1 MVRYTFSCENPSQQ
15 YVQIQAIIPV
25 EKEETIINLPCW
37 RPGRYE
43 LANFAKNI
51 KNFKVYN
58 EEKKTVEFHKTS
70 KDTWLVDSRNT
81 DKIIVEYSYYANELN
96 AGSTFF
102 DNSQLYV
109 NPVNCAVFTEE
120 TKHLK
125 VEVLLNIPSTWQVAS
140 SMRKE
145 DNVLTVEN
153 FEEFVD
159 SPFVCSANLQFDQYE
174 ERGILFHVWF
184 NGIVKPDWSRLIKDF
199 KAFTQKQLEKFKDF
213 PSDEF
218 HFIIQILP
226 YKTYHGVEHQKS
238 TVITL
243 GPSYDVFKGLYKELL
258 GVSSHE
264 LYHAWNVKSIRPAEM
279 LPYDFTK
286 ENYSSLGY
294 VYEGVTTYMGDLFL
308 YKSGVFNLDQY
319 LLEFN
324 TQLQKHFD
332 NPGRFNY
339 SVAESSFDTWLDG
352 YVQGAPGRKVS
363 IYTEGCLLAFVSDVM
378 ILKATKNQFSLDTV
392 MKRLYFDFYKKD
404 KGITEEDYKSVLEN
418 VSGISFDEIFKDFI
432 NGNRPFESIIT
443 EALEYI
449 GLELHHSPVAH
460 YSQGRLGFKALP
472 SLGNSSI
479 VKQIYPGGPAD
490 LGGVML
496 EDEVISING
505 ISLNRDLDQWL
516 EYFDDDL
523 KKLLV
528 LRKGQVVEL
537 LLPEVD
543 RNFYMQYTVRPLD
556 KMNTPQLK
564 AFEAWSK

>member
-1 MVRYTFSCENPSQQ
+1 
-15 YVQIQAIIPV
+15 
-25 EKEETIINLPCW
+25 
-37 RPGRYE
+37 
-43 LANFAKNI
+43 
-51 KNFKVYN
+51 
-58 EEKKTVEFHKTS
+58 
-70 KDTWLVDSRNT
+70 
-81 DKIIVEYSYYANELN
+81 
-96 AGSTFF
+96 
-102 DNSQLYV
+102 
-109 NPVNCAVFTEE
+109 
-120 TKHLK
+120 
-125 VEVLLNIPSTWQVAS
+125 
-140 SMRKE
+140 
-145 DNVLTVEN
+145 
-153 FEEFVD
+153 
-159 SPFVCSANLQFDQYE
+159 
-174 ERGILFHVWF
+174 
-184 NGIVKPDWSRLIKDF
+184 
-199 KAFTQKQLEKFKDF
+199 
-213 PSDEF
+213 
-218 HFIIQILP
+218 
-226 YKTYHGVEHQKS
+226 
-238 TVITL
+238 
-243 GPSYDVFKGLYKELL
+243 
-258 GVSSHE
+258 
-264 LYHAWNVKSIRPAEM
+264 M

-319 LLEFN
+319 LLEFK

-460 YSQGRLGFKALP
+460 YSQGRLGFKAFP
-472 SLGNSSI
+472 SLGSSYI